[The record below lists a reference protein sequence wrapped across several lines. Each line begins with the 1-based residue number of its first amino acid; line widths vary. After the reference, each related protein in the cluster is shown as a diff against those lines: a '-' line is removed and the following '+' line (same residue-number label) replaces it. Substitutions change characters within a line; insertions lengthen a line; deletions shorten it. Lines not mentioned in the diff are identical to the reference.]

1 MALFFD
7 QEWFDARLL
16 ERGLN
21 KLTLGAVLGLSVA
34 EIDAMWKDQREISP
48 REVTL
53 LASMLGVTTQEI
65 ATRGGAATPI
75 PKAAADTGDIG
86 EVLARLDALDTRLQ
100 KLERAQ
106 ADILALLLSQAAKS

>member
-7 QEWFDARLL
+7 QEWFDIRLS

-21 KLTLGAVLGLSVA
+21 KMALGAVLGLGIE

-53 LASMLGVTTQEI
+53 LAELLGATTREI
-65 ATRGGAATPI
+65 SERGGAATPL
-75 PKAAADTGDIG
+75 PKAADDTGA
-86 EVLARLDALDTRLQ
+86 VLARLDARLQ
-100 KLERAQ
+100 KLERGQ
-106 ADILALLLSQAAKS
+106 ADILALLVSLSEKMPGD